1 MLLQQFGKEQV
12 TNRYLEF
19 DKQAITQ
26 MIQDTSTEG
35 TCSLADLQSK
45 YEQGC
50 TCPAETST

>member
-12 TNRYLEF
+12 TNRYSEF

-35 TCSLADLQSK
+35 MGNLADLQSK

-50 TCPAETST
+50 TCPAKTSM